1 MYIYAILPINY
12 IVRLSHLRLRK
23 RQSQE
28 TFLVPSV
35 DNQTHNYDAKCS
47 NQPSLP
53 IAKRD

>member
-1 MYIYAILPINY
+1 MYIIAILPINY

-53 IAKRD
+53 MAKRD